1 MDATHHRRLRGM
13 RIAPGPLWAGVMPI
27 GIRQRPAGRR
37 PLSLQPEKRE
47 TTCGLWQSR
56 PSSKPLAA
64 SAIAP
69 DPCRGWGR
77 NPSAHIRAQREPVV
91 PPAGTGTE
99 YHRPEGS
106 PDGSQRHKPAR
117 RQETP
122 RHQREHFDQWNRGRG
137 DSRRSDLLVSRTR
150 RGAARRAHRCRRR
163 RVLGNPAG
171 CGRLA
176 SPSETAGVATEFGG
190 VRTPCGKLAACA
202 APHACLSSYRSAA
215 CPCSPGSGCMT
226 RRHRS
231 CRCAGASAL
240 RTADRAATAAA

>member
-1 MDATHHRRLRGM
+1 
-13 RIAPGPLWAGVMPI
+13 MPM
-27 GIRQRPAGRR
+27 GIRQRPTGRR

-77 NPSAHIRAQREPVV
+77 HPSAHIRAQREPVV
-91 PPAGTGTE
+91 PPAGTGAE
-99 YHRPEGS
+99 YRRPEGS
-106 PDGSQRHKPAR
+106 PDGSPLHRLAR

-122 RHQREHFDQWNRGRG
+122 PHRQKSLDQRSRGQRE
-137 DSRRSDLLVSRTR
+137 SRRNSLLVSRTR

-163 RVLGNPAG
+163 HVLGSPAE

-176 SPSETAGVATEFGG
+176 PPSEKAGVAQGFVG
-190 VRTPCGKLAACA
+190 VRTPWRRHAAYA
-202 APHACLSSYRSAA
+202 AHRACLSRCRPVAF
-215 CPCSPGSGCMT
+215 PCSPGSGCTT
-226 RRHRS
+226 RKLRS
-231 CRCAGASAL
+231 CRCAGAWVR
-240 RTADRAATAAA
+240 RTADRMAMVMAAT

>member
-1 MDATHHRRLRGM
+1 M
-13 RIAPGPLWAGVMPI
+13 
-27 GIRQRPAGRR
+27 
-37 PLSLQPEKRE
+37 SLQPEKRE

-77 NPSAHIRAQREPVV
+77 HPSAHIRAQREPIV

-99 YHRPEGS
+99 YRRPKGS
-106 PDGSQRHKPAR
+106 PDGSPQHGLAR

-122 RHQREHFDQWNRGRG
+122 RHRRKHLDQWNRSRC

-150 RGAARRAHRCRRR
+150 RRVVRRAHRCRRR
-163 RVLGNPAG
+163 RVLGSPAG

-176 SPSETAGVATEFGG
+176 SPLETAGVARGFVG
-190 VRTPCGKLAACA
+190 VRTPCGRHAACA
-202 APHACLSSYRSAA
+202 TYRACLSSCRSAA
-215 CPCSPGSGCMT
+215 FPCSPDSGCMT
-226 RRHRS
+226 RKRRS
-231 CRCAGASAL
+231 CRCAGASDR
-240 RTADRAATAAA
+240 RTGGRRAKAAT

>member
-13 RIAPGPLWAGVMPI
+13 RIAPGPLWAGVMSI

-99 YHRPEGS
+99 YRRPEGS

-117 RQETP
+117 RQEIP
-122 RHQREHFDQWNRGRG
+122 RHKREHFDQWNRGRG

-163 RVLGNPAG
+163 RVLGSPAG

-176 SPSETAGVATEFGG
+176 SPLETTGVARGFVG
-190 VRTPCGKLAACA
+190 VRTPCGKPAACA
-202 APHACLSSYRSAA
+202 AHRACLSRYRPVAF
-215 CPCSPGSGCMT
+215 PCNPGNGCTT
-226 RRHRS
+226 RKRRF
-231 CRCAGASAL
+231 CRCAGASAR
-240 RTADRAATAAA
+240 RTADRMAKAAA

>member
-77 NPSAHIRAQREPVV
+77 HPSAHIRAQREPVV

-106 PDGSQRHKPAR
+106 PDGSPRSDRPDVRRPLIIDGSTSINGIAADTIREGTAFSSRGPVTGQRDAHTVAEGGMCWGVPQGAGGWPRRWKRPA
-117 RQETP
+117 
-122 RHQREHFDQWNRGRG
+122 WRG
-137 DSRRSDLLVSRTR
+137 DSSVS
-150 RGAARRAHRCRRR
+150 
-163 RVLGNPAG
+163 
-171 CGRLA
+171 GRLA
-176 SPSETAGVATEFGG
+176 GG
-190 VRTPCGKLAACA
+190 TLLARRTVLACRAVDRQRSLAVRI
-202 APHACLSSYRSAA
+202 
-215 CPCSPGSGCMT
+215 
-226 RRHRS
+226 
-231 CRCAGASAL
+231 
-240 RTADRAATAAA
+240 AAA

>member
-99 YHRPEGS
+99 YRRPQAVSWLLEALRAKASGDRS
-106 PDGSQRHKPAR
+106 RMDGSTSISGIAASAIRWNNDLLALPAVIGLCR
-117 RQETP
+117 TRTP
-122 RHQREHFDQWNRGRG
+122 LQKGTRAGESREAREVCPAVGSSRRGRG
-137 DSRRSDLLVSRTR
+137 R
-150 RGAARRAHRCRRR
+150 
-163 RVLGNPAG
+163 
-171 CGRLA
+171 
-176 SPSETAGVATEFGG
+176 
-190 VRTPCGKLAACA
+190 
-202 APHACLSSYRSAA
+202 
-215 CPCSPGSGCMT
+215 
-226 RRHRS
+226 
-231 CRCAGASAL
+231 
-240 RTADRAATAAA
+240 

>member
-13 RIAPGPLWAGVMPI
+13 RIAAGPLWAGVMPI

-56 PSSKPLAA
+56 LSSKPLAA
-64 SAIAP
+64 SAIAL

-77 NPSAHIRAQREPVV
+77 YPSAHIRAQREPVV

-99 YHRPEGS
+99 YRRPEGS
-106 PDGSQRHKPAR
+106 PDGSPRSGRPGVR
-117 RQETP
+117 RP
-122 RHQREHFDQWNRGRG
+122 LVIDDEHLDQWSCGKR
-137 DSRRSDLLVSRTR
+137 DSWRNGLLVPRAGHR
-150 RGAARRAHRCRRR
+150 AARRAHRCRRR
-163 RVLGNPAG
+163 RVLGSPAG

-176 SPSETAGVATEFGG
+176 PPFGTAGVARGFVG

-202 APHACLSSYRSAA
+202 APRACLSS
-215 CPCSPGSGCMT
+215 
-226 RRHRS
+226 
-231 CRCAGASAL
+231 
-240 RTADRAATAAA
+240 

>member
-1 MDATHHRRLRGM
+1 M
-13 RIAPGPLWAGVMPI
+13 RIAPRPLWAGVMPI

-77 NPSAHIRAQREPVV
+77 HPSAHIRAQREPVV

-99 YHRPEGS
+99 YRRPEGS
-106 PDGSQRHKPAR
+106 PDGSLRHRPAR

-122 RHQREHFDQWNRGRG
+122 RHRRKHLDQRSRGRR
-137 DSRRSDLLVSRTR
+137 DSRRNGLLVSRAR
-150 RGAARRAHRCRRR
+150 RWGARRAHRCRRG
-163 RVLGNPAG
+163 RVLGSPALR
-171 CGRLA
+171 GRLA
-176 SPSETAGVATEFGG
+176 SPLETAGVAKGFVG
-190 VRTPCGKLAACA
+190 VRTPCEKPAACETL
-202 APHACLSSYRSAA
+202 HACLSRYRPAA
-215 CPCSPGSGCMT
+215 FPCNPGSGYTT
-226 RRHRS
+226 RKRRS
-231 CRCAGASAL
+231 CRCAGALAR
-240 RTADRAATAAA
+240 RTVGRREMAAV